1 MERAIE
7 IIKGLSTQTYI
18 TSTALAEQLNVSSR
32 TIRNDVAL
40 LNQELKKNGAY
51 IESKARHGLILR
63 ILDEESYQTY
73 YKNLMNTSP
82 IDKENRIAQIVEY
95 ILTMEDSVTID
106 DLCDIFY
113 VSRSTMKKDMKE
125 VRTILEKHD
134 IQMDHRANQGLKI
147 IGEEQNLRN
156 CLADLQKSRLEEIS
170 LQDKGLETIMHIIS
184 NEVNKYHFEISD
196 YSIRNFAL
204 HISIA
209 ITRIHD
215 GKELELT
222 TDMKDLLKR
231 SPDLDLLLS
240 IVEEIED
247 AFQVKFTKGEI
258 GYLLLQISGKKTFSA
273 KNVSG
278 NTVISEETYKL
289 VTEMLEQVN
298 QVFKIDFRYD
308 LELITMLAT
317 HLMPLEIRAKHGIAV
332 HNNMADDIRHNVIL
346 SYNMAI
352 IACDTLEQ
360 KIGQKLPMDEIAFV
374 ALPFSLALKRKWSN
388 QKEKVLIVCGS
399 GKASSELLAYQVKE
413 NFGNYLD
420 VVGATSRH
428 SLDLYDFSNVD
439 YILTTVPIDIPV
451 PIPIIR
457 TSTFFETSAIVHVNQ
472 AIADNRSNRFLEYFN
487 ENMVFWSSSDQKN
500 EILEQMCKKSV
511 QYYDIPDNFL
521 DYVLKR
527 EEIGR
532 TSFGN
537 LITIAHPIHP
547 LGKESFVGL
556 TILDHPIDWD
566 GEPSQLIF
574 LLSMK
579 ENGENK
585 MKDFYKA
592 MTKLVNNK
600 SYIGLLTKAKDYAQV
615 IDILKL
621 VASSEHHTIL

>member
-204 HISIA
+204 HISVA

-222 TDMKDLLKR
+222 TDMEDLLKR

-240 IVEEIED
+240 
-247 AFQVKFTKGEI
+247 K
-258 GYLLLQISGKKTFSA
+258 
-273 KNVSG
+273 
-278 NTVISEETYKL
+278 
-289 VTEMLEQVN
+289 
-298 QVFKIDFRYD
+298 
-308 LELITMLAT
+308 
-317 HLMPLEIRAKHGIAV
+317 
-332 HNNMADDIRHNVIL
+332 
-346 SYNMAI
+346 
-352 IACDTLEQ
+352 
-360 KIGQKLPMDEIAFV
+360 
-374 ALPFSLALKRKWSN
+374 
-388 QKEKVLIVCGS
+388 
-399 GKASSELLAYQVKE
+399 
-413 NFGNYLD
+413 
-420 VVGATSRH
+420 
-428 SLDLYDFSNVD
+428 
-439 YILTTVPIDIPV
+439 
-451 PIPIIR
+451 
-457 TSTFFETSAIVHVNQ
+457 
-472 AIADNRSNRFLEYFN
+472 
-487 ENMVFWSSSDQKN
+487 
-500 EILEQMCKKSV
+500 
-511 QYYDIPDNFL
+511 
-521 DYVLKR
+521 
-527 EEIGR
+527 
-532 TSFGN
+532 
-537 LITIAHPIHP
+537 
-547 LGKESFVGL
+547 
-556 TILDHPIDWD
+556 
-566 GEPSQLIF
+566 
-574 LLSMK
+574 
-579 ENGENK
+579 
-585 MKDFYKA
+585 
-592 MTKLVNNK
+592 
-600 SYIGLLTKAKDYAQV
+600 
-615 IDILKL
+615 
-621 VASSEHHTIL
+621 

>member
-222 TDMKDLLKR
+222 TDMEDLLKR

-317 HLMPLEIRAKHGIAV
+317 HLMPLEICAKHSIAV

-621 VASSEHHTIL
+621 VASSEHHTIS